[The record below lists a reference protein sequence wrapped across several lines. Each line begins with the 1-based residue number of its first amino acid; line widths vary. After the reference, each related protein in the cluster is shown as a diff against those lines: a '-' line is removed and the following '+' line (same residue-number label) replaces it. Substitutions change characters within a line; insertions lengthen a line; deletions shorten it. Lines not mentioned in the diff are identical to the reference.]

1 MAQELARVPEGAGEA
16 LAWAEAE
23 GVTALLASLWQVEV
37 GKVAPAAASAPAWP
51 DADA

>member
-1 MAQELARVPEGAGEA
+1 MQRELARVPEGAGEA

-23 GVTALLASLWQVEV
+23 GVTELLASLWQVEV
-37 GKVAPAAASAPAWP
+37 GEAPPATAFAPAWP